1 MEATKP
7 TNDGPITLSARSS
20 IDPVEGP
27 VSKERR
33 EKVRTG
39 GVLWL
44 DVVVFLCL
52 LVLGA
57 ASLPIPFGGD
67 QGLNLLIGQVIADG
81 GAPYRDV
88 WDLKHPG
95 IFFFFAAGGRLFGF
109 DEFGLHVFE
118 LIWMLTLALV
128 VRVVARRWLEDRTS
142 VSLSPLLT
150 VGLYYAIARELHLT
164 QTESVVGL
172 PLLMS
177 LWCVLEAV
185 RAKRRTSAW
194 FFASGV
200 AGGVAMVFKFP
211 YGVIPIAFW
220 LLAIR
225 ELRFRRNDTIWR
237 AASVVAPSTIAGA
250 LVPLLATVTYL
261 TEKHLWPE
269 DYWSFVTHPADA
281 AVQTPIVDLQRLYY
295 AARFWMVSW
304 SPALALGAIGMAD
317 ALRRRVDLM
326 DAGLCA
332 WLIGG
337 LLLVVMQVISW
348 WEYHFLLLFVP
359 AGLLAARGLQAAS
372 QALRLS
378 LGPAAFRPRQIMAA
392 IALLLLFTPQ
402 ILPEAQL
409 AARVA
414 SSRPLPLSR
423 EGIAVYHARYYPEY
437 ASIRSRTAFLHDPAS
452 YRGPIYVFDL
462 PVYYLYAGRRPAIP
476 WVANWFHP
484 TDRPWKRLLA
494 DLNDARPPYVRVAPA
509 ALQGIAGHRPSLR
522 DDVAGVVP
530 FIESRYRILSRDEDG
545 TWYIR
550 RDLSN
555 EP

>member
-1 MEATKP
+1 MA
-7 TNDGPITLSARSS
+7 LSRRAST
-20 IDPVEGP
+20 DPVEGP
-27 VSKERR
+27 VSKER
-33 EKVRTG
+33 KADLCTG
-39 GVLWL
+39 GVFWL
-44 DVVVFLCL
+44 DLIVFLCL
-52 LVLGA
+52 LVFGA

-67 QGLNLLIGQVIADG
+67 QGLNLLIGKVIAEG

-95 IFFFFAAGGRLFGF
+95 IFFFFAAGGSLFGF

-128 VRVVARRWLEDRTS
+128 VRVAACRWLEDRTS

-164 QTESVVGL
+164 QAESVVGL
-172 PLLMS
+172 PLLVS
-177 LWCVLEAV
+177 LWCAFEAV
-185 RAKRRTSAW
+185 RARRRTSVW

-211 YGVIPIAFW
+211 YVAIPIAFW

-225 ELRFRRNDTIWR
+225 ELRFQRNDTLWR
-237 AASVVAPSTIAGA
+237 AARVVAPWTIAGA
-250 LVPLLATVTYL
+250 LVPLLATLSYL
-261 TEKHLWPE
+261 TEKNLWPE
-269 DYWSFVTHPADA
+269 AYWSFVTHPADA
-281 AVQTPIVDLQRLYY
+281 AAQTPIVDLRRLYY
-295 AARFWMVSW
+295 AARFWIVSW
-304 SPALALGAIGMAD
+304 SPALALGAVGMAE

-326 DAGLCA
+326 DAALCA
-332 WLIGG
+332 WLIAG
-337 LLLVVMQVISW
+337 LMLVMMQVISW

-359 AGLLAARGLQAAS
+359 AGMLAARGLQATS
-372 QALRLS
+372 QALRFS
-378 LGPAAFRPRQIMAA
+378 LEPAAFRLRQMMAA
-392 IALLLLFTPQ
+392 MALLLLFAPQ
-402 ILPEAQL
+402 LIPAAQL
-409 AARVA
+409 VARVW

-423 EGIAVYHARYYPEY
+423 KGIAVYHARHYPEY
-437 ASIRSRTAFLHDPAS
+437 ASIRSRTSFLREPGSHP
-452 YRGPIYVFDL
+452 GPIYVFDL

-509 ALQGIAGHRPSLR
+509 ALEGIAGHRPSLR

-530 FIESRYRILSRDEDG
+530 FIESRYRVLSRDEDG

-550 RDLSN
+550 RDLPD

>member
-1 MEATKP
+1 MRI
-7 TNDGPITLSARSS
+7 DSA
-20 IDPVEGP
+20 EGP
-27 VSKERR
+27 VSDQRNADVSTAGR
-33 EKVRTG
+33 VS
-39 GVLWL
+39 WL
-44 DVVVFLCL
+44 DLVVFLCL

-67 QGLNLLIGQVIADG
+67 QGLNLLIGQVIAEG

-109 DEFGLHVFE
+109 DEFGLHLFE

-128 VRVVARRWLEDRTS
+128 VRVAAGRWLDRTNA
-142 VSLSPLLT
+142 SLSPLLT
-150 VGLYYAIARELHLT
+150 VGLYYAIGRDLHLT
-164 QTESVVGL
+164 QAESLVGL
-172 PLLMS
+172 PLMVS

-185 RAKRRTSAW
+185 RATRRRSVW

-211 YGVIPIAFW
+211 YIAIPIAFW

-225 ELRFRRNDTIWR
+225 ELRFQRHDTLWR
-237 AASVVAPSTIAGA
+237 AAGVVAPWTIAGM
-250 LVPLLATVTYL
+250 LVPLLATASYL
-261 TEKHLWPE
+261 TEKRLWPE
-269 DYWSFVTHPADA
+269 AYWSFVTHPADA
-281 AVQTPIVDLQRLYY
+281 AVQTPIVNLQRLYY
-295 AARFWMVSW
+295 AARFWIVSW
-304 SPALALGAIGMAD
+304 SPALALGAVGVGE

-332 WLIGG
+332 WLIAG
-337 LLLVVMQVISW
+337 LVLIVMQVISW
-348 WEYHFLLLFVP
+348 WEYHFFLLFVP

-372 QALRLS
+372 QALRFS
-378 LGPAAFRPRQIMAA
+378 PEPGAFRLRQTMAA
-392 IALLLLFTPQ
+392 MALVLLFTPQ
-402 ILPEAQL
+402 LIPAAQL
-409 AARVA
+409 AASVW

-423 EGIAVYHARYYPEY
+423 EGIALYHASHHPEY
-437 ASIRSRTAFLHDPAS
+437 ASIRSRTAFLRQPGSHP
-452 YRGPIYVFDL
+452 GPIYVFDL
-462 PVYYLYAGRRPAIP
+462 PVYYLYAGRHPAIP

-494 DLNDARPPYVRVAPA
+494 DLNDARPAYVRVAPA
-509 ALQGIAGHRPSLR
+509 ALQGIADHRPSLR

-530 FIESRYRILSRDEDG
+530 FIESRYRVLSRDEDG

-550 RDLSN
+550 RDLPD
-555 EP
+555 ER